1 MVRWALLFLAVVVV
15 AGAAVLLLLDDD
27 SAGTAD
33 IVAAPGQRS
42 GQATRVDA
50 GQQPAQAALTA
61 RDAKATPLPAESVR
75 PTSAQNTG
83 KGQPVGPTRTVS
95 GILLRASDRS
105 PLADCGLRYR
115 STLSLQAGLQAD
127 MIPPPAQLSDQDGR
141 FTVTSLPLRSA
152 NLMVFLTTGRWTA
165 VELPDSDGDMADLE
179 LLVHTGFIIE
189 GSVID
194 AFGSPI
200 EGALIT
206 LAGNPQVSGMPRL
219 PVPPQEPTWA
229 ATRTDSAG
237 SFRLRDVTPTAR
249 SGPVKLVARALGFVD
264 GETAFSAPHA
274 PSVIVS
280 ADFQLRRSG
289 SIAGT
294 VILDVN
300 GGAAALAAGQARVA
314 VDFEMTERHGRP
326 PVPRVTAVVD
336 STGRYNIDG
345 VPPGR
350 YVLRTSAARVAA
362 APQWRE
368 NILVTEGHTTV
379 VDWVLNAG
387 GSISGKV
394 VDTAGRP
401 LAGVPL
407 RLEHML
413 SWDAPGASG
422 SMVST
427 YGGRETRTQRVQDG
441 WQVTSSAR
449 VGQTVTDDLG
459 RYAFAGVADGE
470 LKVTVMAAPPGL
482 LTPHP
487 QDVSLWS
494 QAQVRN
500 ISFVMKPGVVLRGR
514 VLDDLGRPL
523 PDARAQ
529 VNTLVDVTSWD
540 RELGVGCDDD
550 GRFSIGGLDA
560 DEELTLWVTH
570 PGFADSWQRLTP
582 DEGLVVVEL
591 KPSVVLNAVVL
602 VAETG
607 LPLSRYEVTITQGTV
622 TRSREVSD
630 PLGRFALELDD
641 DVPVTITVSAE
652 GRRTTTVP
660 GVRPSESQQL
670 PVEIRLPPGS

>member
-15 AGAAVLLLLDDD
+15 AGAAALLLLDDG

-42 GQATRVDA
+42 GQATKVDA
-50 GQQPAQAALTA
+50 GQPPVQTALTT
-61 RDAKATPLPAESVR
+61 RDAKASPLPAESVR
-75 PTSAQNTG
+75 PINGQSFG

-95 GILLRASDRS
+95 GVLLRASDRS
-105 PLADCGLRYR
+105 PLAECSISVR
-115 STLSLQAGLQAD
+115 SARQPMPGEAAD
-127 MIPPPAQLSDQDGR
+127 DILPPSQQPDQDGR
-141 FTVTSLPLRSA
+141 FTLSKVPLRAADLIVSP
-152 NLMVFLTTGRWTA
+152 TTGSWISVA
-165 VELPDSDGDMADLE
+165 LPDSDGDLADLQ
-179 LLVHTGFIIE
+179 LLVNTGFIVE

-206 LAGNPQVSGMPRL
+206 LADNPLIHGLPSEHRQSGQL
-219 PVPPQEPTWA
+219 LWA
-229 ATRTDSAG
+229 KTKTDSAG
-237 SFRLRDVTPTAR
+237 SFRLRDVAPMAS
-249 SGPVKLVARALGFVD
+249 SGPVTLVARAPGFID
-264 GETAFSAPHA
+264 GEEELFTPPA

-280 ADFQLRRSG
+280 ADYRLRRSG
-289 SIAGT
+289 AIAGT
-294 VILDVN
+294 VLLDVSDD
-300 GGAAALAAGQARVA
+300 AAALAANQARVA

-336 STGRYNIDG
+336 SANRYTIDG

-350 YVLRTSAARVAA
+350 YVLQASAAGVA
-362 APQWRE
+362 APQWQE

-379 VDWVLNAG
+379 VDWVLSAG
-387 GSISGKV
+387 GSISGRV

-401 LAGVPL
+401 LAAVPL
-407 RLEHML
+407 RLEHVL

-422 SMVST
+422 SLVST
-427 YGGRETRTQRVQDG
+427 FGGRETRTQQVQDG
-441 WQVTSSAR
+441 WQVTSSAK
-449 VGQTVTDDLG
+449 VGTSVTDDLG
-459 RYAFAGVADGE
+459 RYAFAAVPDGE

-482 LTPHP
+482 LTPSP
-487 QDVSLWS
+487 QEIEVWS
-494 QAQVRN
+494 QAQLRD
-500 ISFVMKPGVVLRGR
+500 ISFVMKTGEVLRGR
-514 VLDDLGRPL
+514 VQDDVGRPL

-529 VNTLVDVTSWD
+529 VNTVTDVTSWD

-550 GRFSIGGLDA
+550 GRFSIGGLAA

-570 PGFADSWQRLTP
+570 SGFADSWQRLTP

-607 LPLSRYEVTITQGTV
+607 LPLPRYEVTITQGTI

-630 PLGRFALELDD
+630 ALGRFALELDD

-652 GRRTTTVP
+652 GRRTTSVP
-660 GVRPSESQQL
+660 GVRPSESQQR
-670 PVEIRLPPGS
+670 PVEIRLPPGG